1 MESMKLFTDEDL
13 MDEKAPVE
21 QEAPSLEEQLARA
34 LESREMARMALKK
47 ANEHNAALK
56 RRAEDCM
63 EKLRQERALRAAA
76 QHKKSAAVPVALF
89 VGSAILAC
97 LVILATNSMLV
108 AEKLGEPLS
117 FFFFGCCAFFS
128 GMVWDRSGATE
139 KLKGGKK
146 NGNVGLQ
153 SAGRC

>member
-13 MDEKAPVE
+13 MDD
-21 QEAPSLEEQLARA
+21 QMSTEAATLSAEEQLQQAKEA
-34 LESREMARMALKK
+34 REMALLERDKAKKDCDALKNRNTQLMK
-47 ANEHNAALK
+47 
-56 RRAEDCM
+56 D
-63 EKLRQERALRAAA
+63 LRQERALRVAA
-76 QHKKSAAVPVALF
+76 QQKKSAAVPVALCAA
-89 VGSAILAC
+89 SAILAC

-117 FFFFGCCAFFS
+117 FFLFGCCAFFS